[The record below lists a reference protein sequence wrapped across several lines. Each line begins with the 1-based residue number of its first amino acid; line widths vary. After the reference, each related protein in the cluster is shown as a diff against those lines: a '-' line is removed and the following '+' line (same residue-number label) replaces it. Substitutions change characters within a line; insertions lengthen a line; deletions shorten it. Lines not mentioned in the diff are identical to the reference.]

1 MVKKMNGK
9 MIAAIGAVAF
19 VVLVMNSGSDSHM
32 ETHKV
37 ETKVIPKVET
47 TITAS
52 YVGSSQELK
61 KYVAKALDIDE
72 DSIGVTESYSSSHS
86 IEGYVSVPNEKK
98 QLYVAFEWDSDGPVG
113 LVVGSECYFIKDGE
127 LSYKEE

>member
-1 MVKKMNGK
+1 MMVKLNGK

-19 VVLVMNSGSDSHM
+19 VVLAMDTGGDSHT
-32 ETHKV
+32 EEPKV
-37 ETKVIPKVET
+37 VPTVET
-47 TITAS
+47 TVTAS

-113 LVVGSECYFIKDGE
+113 IVVGKECYSIKDGE
-127 LSYKEE
+127 LSYMED